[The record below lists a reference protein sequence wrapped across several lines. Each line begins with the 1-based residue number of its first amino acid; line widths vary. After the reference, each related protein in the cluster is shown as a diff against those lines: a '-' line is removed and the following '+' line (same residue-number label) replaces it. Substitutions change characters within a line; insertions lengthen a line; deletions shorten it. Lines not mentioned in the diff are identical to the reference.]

1 MNRLWVFGSVAA
13 ASVWVTMTACGGSG
27 GGTGNAATGGGHT
40 SLTVSSSSSGS
51 SSSSTTGGTG
61 GTTTTSST
69 VNDPVCNGTATSLS
83 TGCQTCINGLSNSTA
98 CIMSFITACQA
109 DANCNAY
116 LGCQNACAEKAA
128 GMTLQ
133 GVGGGGTACV
143 AGEANGDAG
152 SAEANCLAC
161 CQDNMMGA
169 NTFFSDLLGEC
180 ACTTGAPCV
189 TACSM

>member
-1 MNRLWVFGSVAA
+1 MNRLWVLGSVAA

-40 SLTVSSSSSGS
+40 SLTVSSSSSS
-51 SSSSTTGGTG
+51 SSSSTSGGTG
-61 GTTTTSST
+61 GTTTTST
-69 VNDPVCNGTATSLS
+69 VSDPVCNGTATSIS
-83 TGCQTCINGLSNSTA
+83 MGCQTCINGLGNTTP
-98 CIMSFITACQA
+98 CIQSFLSACQA
-109 DANCNAY
+109 DTNCNAY

-161 CQDNMMGA
+161 CQANMMGA
-169 NTFFSDLLGEC
+169 DTFFSDLLGEC
-180 ACTTGAPCV
+180 ACTVGAPCV